1 MNRISTGI
9 KKLDDELGGGLP
21 ENACVIM
28 SGDAGS
34 GKTLFG
40 LNFLLTGAA
49 NGEKSVYVSLN
60 EPAKDLLRACDGI
73 KSLSKARDLLGKNF
87 VIEEIKMDEMID
99 LEYFAKIF
107 ETYPKIDRLVI
118 DNVNKLLMFAQDKR
132 DYRVNLAALI
142 RTLRRR
148 VSSTILICETLDHTL
163 DTGNGEA
170 YEADGAMAIGF
181 VDVEEKPKRTF
192 GIYKMRYTA
201 FDERVLHDF
210 EISEDGLKL
219 KATKV
224 I

>member
-1 MNRISTGI
+1 MNKISTGI
-9 KKLDDELGGGLP
+9 QGLDNELGGGLP
-21 ENACVIM
+21 ENTCVIL

-49 NGEKSVYVSLN
+49 SGKKSVYVSLN
-60 EPAKDLLRACDGI
+60 EPADDLLRACDGI
-73 KSLSKARDLLGKNF
+73 KPLSKARGLLGKDF
-87 VIEEIKMDEMID
+87 IIEEIKMDEMID

-107 ETYPKIDRLVI
+107 ETYPQIDRLVI

-142 RTLRRR
+142 RTLRKR
-148 VSSTILICETLDHTL
+148 VNSTILICETLDHTL

-170 YEADGAMAIGF
+170 YEADGAMVLGF
-181 VDVEEKPKRTF
+181 VDVEEKPFRTI
-192 GIYKMRYTA
+192 GVYKMRYTA
-201 FDERVLHDF
+201 FEPRVQHRF
-210 EISEDGLKL
+210 EITSKSLQL
-219 KATKV
+219 ATTKV